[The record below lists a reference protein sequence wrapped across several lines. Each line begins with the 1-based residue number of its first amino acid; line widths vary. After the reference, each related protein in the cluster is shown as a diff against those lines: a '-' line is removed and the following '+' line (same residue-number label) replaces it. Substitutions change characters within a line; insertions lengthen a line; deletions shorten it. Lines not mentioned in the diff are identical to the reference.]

1 MDTKPLWTS
10 AGVVMPVVIAI
21 IIWAVSV
28 ERRITA
34 LSGQVTALQ
43 ADVKRLGP

>member
-1 MDTKPLWTS
+1 MDTKSAWTS
-10 AGVVMPVVIAI
+10 AGVLVPVLVTLIVWGI
-21 IIWAVSV
+21 SV